1 VPRGIARLLGWRAQ
15 DCPCCGGRPV
25 ARIEIVSIRRESLS
39 ELHASPRYV
48 RAELKRKGDL
58 WRDAHEFI
66 ALFSKVKHGN
76 PYRIEFRLFE
86 RLI

>member
-1 VPRGIARLLGWRAQ
+1 MLGWRTQ
-15 DCPCCGGRPV
+15 DCPCRGGRPV

-39 ELHASPRYV
+39 ELHASLRYV
-48 RAELKRKGDL
+48 RAELKSDL

-66 ALFSKVKHGN
+66 ALFSKAKHGN

>member
-1 VPRGIARLLGWRAQ
+1 
-15 DCPCCGGRPV
+15 
-25 ARIEIVSIRRESLS
+25 
-39 ELHASPRYV
+39 V

-66 ALFSKVKHGN
+66 ALFSKAKHGN